1 MKSIFNY
8 VLMVMLLLQAPFAR
22 TQENNSPQPITSS
35 NEPKEENKRDFDS
48 LHSLGYQPKQDSMS
62 IDFFLIT
69 SDSDYAVFIKSTPS
83 SKLTKLNDTKGTSS
97 SLSSSLQYG
106 IDDKTRV
113 GLTLNNVLNSNFKY
127 TYTAEGKNAGYTD
140 YSVSSKGNKEPSISI
155 NRTLK
160 ETNDLRVYGFLTY
173 SPQIGKSSDSNVLR
187 GGSATRLGFD
197 LIKSFEKTEF
207 LFGID
212 YTHYGVRFY
221 EEGATKRETKDGNDL
236 KLAASLNFR
245 TAKDSSF
252 VVYIS
257 RNMSDF
263 STLKYENS
271 TTATEIDSSFQ
282 TNYILGYQF
291 SMAEDLL
298 FQIGYAGY
306 IVDEVTARSGSQT
319 IVVDPTTG
327 GGISFGMKLGF

>member
-1 MKSIFNY
+1 
-8 VLMVMLLLQAPFAR
+8 MLILQVQLAR
-22 TQENNSPQPITSS
+22 TQESNSPPPITSS
-35 NEPKEENKRDFDS
+35 NEPKEDNIRDFGS
-48 LHSLGYQPKQDSMS
+48 LHSLGYQPKQESMS
-62 IDFFLIT
+62 IDFFLTT
-69 SDSDYAVFIKSTPS
+69 SNSDYAIFLQSTPS

-113 GLTLNNVLNSNFKY
+113 GLTLNNVVSSNFKY
-127 TYTAEGKNAGYTD
+127 TYTAESKTAGYTD
-140 YSVSSKGNKEPSISI
+140 YSVSSKGNKEPAISI

-160 ETNDLRVYGFLTY
+160 ETNDLRVYGFLNY

-187 GGSATRLGFD
+187 GGSATRLGFE
-197 LIKSFEKTEF
+197 LIKAFEKTEF
-207 LFGID
+207 LFGVG
-212 YTHYGVRFY
+212 YTHYGIRFY
-221 EEGATKRETKDGNDL
+221 EEGTTKRETKDGNDL
-236 KLAASLNFR
+236 QLAVGLNFR
-245 TAKDSSF
+245 TAKNSSF
-252 VVYIS
+252 VAYIS

-282 TNYILGYQF
+282 TNYVLGYQF

-306 IVDEVTARSGSQT
+306 AVNEVTARSGSKT
-319 IVVDPTTG
+319 IVVDPYTG
-327 GGISFGMKLGF
+327 GGVIFGMKLGF